1 MDKRL
6 RAIMFGLP
14 RPVKR
19 IIVMIVDAGLAI
31 FAVWLAYYLRLGQ
44 FLPLWE
50 ITAGFRPLPA
60 VIVAVFS
67 SIPIFMLFG
76 LYRVIFRY
84 AGAPAVL
91 AVTKAIAVYGIIF
104 ATVFTLVGVP
114 GVPRTI
120 GIIQPIILFLLVAL
134 SRFVARFW
142 LGGMYIERL
151 QQGSK
156 PCALI

>member
-6 RAIMFGLP
+6 RAIVFDLP
-14 RPVKR
+14 RPAKR

-44 FLPLWE
+44 FLSLWE

-91 AVTKAIAVYGIIF
+91 AVTKAITFYGIIF
-104 ATVFTLVGVP
+104 ATLFTLVGVP

-134 SRFVARFW
+134 SRFAARFW
-142 LGGMYIERL
+142 LGGM
-151 QQGSK
+151 
-156 PCALI
+156 